1 MGRRQGECISIIV
14 LIGNQNDV
22 VFCSQG
28 APEAMERTLRKPLPR
43 GYKRGHKS
51 LAARGYRVI
60 ALCAKRVP
68 EDKDVSAVKAM
79 RREECECDLDFI
91 GFAVFA
97 CPTKPTSAPAIGV
110 LAESSHVSV
119 LITGDALL
127 TACHVAAEVGI
138 TNRQSTVLLES
149 SENLDDWHWA
159 TPTGERVAGF
169 RDASFAS
176 LAHTHDLA
184 VCGEGLQR
192 ITECNA
198 LAECVRHVRVYART
212 DPDQK
217 EKIVNSMR
225 AAGLRTMMCGDGTND
240 VGALKAAHVG
250 VALLDGGGGAGSSS
264 SGRATAKSTYDE
276 KGDAIEHAG
285 SSSRGDVI
293 AELTARME
301 AADDHSAGGRLALTV
316 RPGDAS
322 LAAPFTARSGGVAPC
337 VDLVRQGRAT
347 LVASEQMFKILGLNC
362 LCMAYVMSVQFLDGV
377 KFGDTQMTVGGLITA
392 GMFLALS
399 RAAPSQTLA
408 PSKPRCTIFTVYF
421 FSSVFLQF
429 AVHLAAL
436 WYTLDVA
443 KAYTTVPGAEFD
455 TVPATT
461 LTPTDATDASDAPSL
476 IAHTNASS
484 GGEFV
489 HPLESPFAPN
499 LVNTVSFL
507 VNTFIQTATVVVN
520 YVGAPH
526 CVTLYE
532 NKPLFYAVCVSY
544 AALGIISTQVVPG
557 LNESVELFIMPSDL
571 ANVLCGVMACDL
583 AVCWVIERT
592 LNWAFPPRTSNA
604 AAALLARRER

>member
-1 MGRRQGECISIIV
+1 M
-14 LIGNQNDV
+14 
-22 VFCSQG
+22 
-28 APEAMERTLRKPLPR
+28 
-43 GYKRGHKS
+43 
-51 LAARGYRVI
+51 
-60 ALCAKRVP
+60 
-68 EDKDVSAVKAM
+68 
-79 RREECECDLDFI
+79 DFI

-110 LAESSHVSV
+110 LTESSHVSV

-138 TNRQSTVLLES
+138 TNRESTVLLES
-149 SENLDDWHWA
+149 SESGGEWHWA

-169 RDASFAS
+169 SDASFAS
-176 LAHTHDLA
+176 LARTHDLA
-184 VCGEGLQR
+184 VCGEGLQY

-212 DPDQK
+212 APDQK

-250 VALLDGGGGAGSSS
+250 VALLDGGVSSAGSSS
-264 SGRATAKSTYDE
+264 SARATAKSTYG
-276 KGDAIEHAG
+276 KGDAKEKEYAG
-285 SSSRGDVI
+285 SSSQPGDVI
-293 AELTARME
+293 AELTARMD
-301 AADDHSAGGRLALTV
+301 AADDRSAGGRLALTV
-316 RPGDAS
+316 RHGDAS

-399 RAAPSQTLA
+399 RAAPSHTLA

-443 KAYTTVPGAEFD
+443 KAYTTVPEAELD

-461 LTPTDATDASDAPSL
+461 QTPDAPSL

-526 CVTLYE
+526 CVTLYD

-544 AALGIISTQVVPG
+544 LSLGIISTQVVPE
-557 LNESVELFIMPSDL
+557 LNESVELFLMPTAV
-571 ANVLCGVMACDL
+571 ANALCGVMACDL

-604 AAALLARRER
+604 AAALLARR

>member
-1 MGRRQGECISIIV
+1 M
-14 LIGNQNDV
+14 
-22 VFCSQG
+22 FCSQG
-28 APEAMERTLRKPLPR
+28 APEAMERTLRKPLPK

-138 TNRQSTVLLES
+138 TNRESTVLLEA
-149 SENLDDWHWA
+149 SESGGEWHWA

-192 ITECNA
+192 ITECNR

-212 DPDQK
+212 APDQK

-264 SGRATAKSTYDE
+264 SGRATAKSTYG
-276 KGDAIEHAG
+276 KGDTEKEYAG
-285 SSSRGDVI
+285 SSSQPGDVI

-301 AADDHSAGGRLALTV
+301 AADDRSAGGRLALTV

-362 LCMAYVMSVQFLDGV
+362 LCMAYVMSVQSLDGV

-429 AVHLAAL
+429 AVHLTAL

-461 LTPTDATDASDAPSL
+461 QTPDASDASDAPSI
-476 IAHTNASS
+476 IAHTNATG

-532 NKPLFYAVCVSY
+532 NKPLFYAVCMSY
-544 AALGIISTQVVPG
+544 AALGIISTQVVPE
-557 LNESVELFIMPSDL
+557 LNESVELFLMPSGL

-583 AVCWVIERT
+583 VVCFVIERT

-604 AAALLARRER
+604 VAALLARRER